1 MRSCL
6 STVGATVICSD
17 VEPLSA
23 FLCVCLQ
30 LVPLFKQKEVTAQ
43 QLVVKLW
50 KEAEEL
56 RREKKRSTISGI
68 HKSVII

>member
-1 MRSCL
+1 MCLSTVGATVICSDVERLRRSCL

-30 LVPLFKQKEVTAQ
+30 LVPLLFVAM
-43 QLVVKLW
+43 
-50 KEAEEL
+50 
-56 RREKKRSTISGI
+56 
-68 HKSVII
+68 